1 MHANHKSHSLLL
13 SALLWALSFLSTV
26 VSAQVLIPMDESQQR
41 DHLKAYGLLYNA
53 IEDGYDCHWLLNH
66 RGGSFAILN
75 ADSKLIQQAL
85 LRGVSY
91 ETSSATQLVQLMA
104 DLKSPANNTNTVAL
118 QRVPKIAVYS
128 PDGAQP
134 WDDAVTMV
142 LEYADIP
149 FTTIYDTEILD
160 GSLGDYQWLH
170 LHHEDFTGQYGKFY
184 GSYRDAAWYI
194 NQKASFEAA
203 ALEMGFTKV
212 SQQKLAVAKTITTFV
227 ENGGFLFAMC
237 SATDSYDIA
246 LAAQKTDICESM
258 FDGDPMAPGAAYQ
271 LDYAPCFAFKDFT
284 LETNPLRYEYSNID
298 ITDRRV
304 RSMKENKDYF
314 ELFDFSA
321 KYDVIPTILV
331 QNHTDLVKSFYG
343 QTTAFLP
350 KTLKPT
356 TTILGSN
363 AVDGAARYIHG
374 TQGKGYWTFFGGHD
388 PEDYQHRV
396 GDPHTDLNNHP
407 NSPGY
412 RLILNNILFPAAK
425 KPPQK
430 T

>member
-1 MHANHKSHSLLL
+1 MHTNHKTHSVLL
-13 SALLWALSFLSTV
+13 SVLLWALSFLTPTL
-26 VSAQVLIPMDESQQR
+26 SAQVLIPMDESQQR

-53 IEDGYDCHWLLNH
+53 IEDGYDCHWLLNY

-91 ETSSATQLVQLMA
+91 ETSSAAQLVQLMA
-104 DLKSPANNTNTVAL
+104 DLKSPAKNTNTVAL

-149 FTTIYDTEILD
+149 FTTIYDTEVLD

-203 ALEMGFTKV
+203 AIEMGFPKV
-212 SQQKLAVAKTITTFV
+212 SQQKLAVAKTIATFV

-246 LAAQKTDICESM
+246 LAAQKTDICES
-258 FDGDPMAPGAAYQ
+258 
-271 LDYAPCFAFKDFT
+271 
-284 LETNPLRYEYSNID
+284 
-298 ITDRRV
+298 
-304 RSMKENKDYF
+304 
-314 ELFDFSA
+314 
-321 KYDVIPTILV
+321 
-331 QNHTDLVKSFYG
+331 
-343 QTTAFLP
+343 
-350 KTLKPT
+350 
-356 TTILGSN
+356 
-363 AVDGAARYIHG
+363 
-374 TQGKGYWTFFGGHD
+374 
-388 PEDYQHRV
+388 
-396 GDPHTDLNNHP
+396 
-407 NSPGY
+407 
-412 RLILNNILFPAAK
+412 
-425 KPPQK
+425 
-430 T
+430 